1 LNPFVDRSNPEFIS
15 TGNPDLRP
23 VVNHIF
29 ELDYNHPGK
38 TPVNINLSYAFAGNT
53 IQNVTLLLNDTVS
66 ESTWSNLGTTRNAG
80 MNFST
85 SYALTKRLTL
95 NANTQFSEIWITGTY
110 NSQLYRTN
118 GIQGNG
124 SLFARYNLDHALTI
138 NVNFNYQSGRVLL
151 QGKTTH
157 WTYATYNIIKE
168 ILNRKLVLSV
178 TIYDPYATYN
188 YGHSNTKTPGFIQ
201 SGYTQFFYRQF
212 RFAVNYKFGQLKSA
226 TSSSDKPPIE

>member
-1 LNPFVDRSNPEFIS
+1 
-15 TGNPDLRP
+15 
-23 VVNHIF
+23 
-29 ELDYNHPGK
+29 
-38 TPVNINLSYAFAGNT
+38 
-53 IQNVTLLLNDTVS
+53 
-66 ESTWSNLGTTRNAG
+66 

-110 NSQLYRTN
+110 NSQLYLNN

-124 SLFARYNLDHALTI
+124 SLFARYNLDHAFTI

-212 RFAVNYKFGQLKSA
+212 RFALNYKFGQLKSA